1 MDEPRLR
8 RCACKNTIAT
18 SVYKTYPGP
27 VGRLS
32 VFFIVMTNFVE
43 IVFIQ
48 LTDKTSKI
56 AMLEVL
62 WEYMFCEF
70 FVLVHG

>member
-8 RCACKNTIAT
+8 RCARKNRITT

-27 VGRLS
+27 IGRLS
-32 VFFIVMTNFVE
+32 VFFIVVTNFVE

-48 LTDKTSKI
+48 LTDKTSKV

-62 WEYMFCEF
+62 GEYMFCKF